1 MGQTLPTLGAVSK
14 LGNKRTNLEKVIC
27 QFRVILVGES
37 GVGKTAIVHRLT
49 EGVFKEELQK
59 TIGVDYYIHMLE
71 TPAIYRVKLQVW
83 DTAGEKELGT
93 ITQSHLQIM
102 LGGLLVF
109 DITNRH
115 SLDYIRSWLD
125 ECGDVFDQ
133 GQCVF
138 LLVGHKCDLSAE
150 RTVPKEE
157 AEQVAAD
164 LGMGYIETSAK
175 DDTNIQGAFHTLA
188 SSIAELVKSEVD
200 AGISETQR
208 LVLLNR

>member
-1 MGQTLPTLGAVSK
+1 MGQALPTLGAVSK
-14 LGNKRTNLEKVIC
+14 LTNKRTNLEKLIC

-37 GVGKTAIVHRLT
+37 GVGKTSLVHRLT
-49 EGVFKEELQK
+49 EGTFNQAVQK
-59 TIGVDYYIHMLE
+59 TIGVDYYIHMLG
-71 TPAIYRVKLQVW
+71 TTAISRVKLQVW
-83 DTAGEKELGT
+83 DTAGDKEHRT
-93 ITQSHLQIM
+93 MTQSHLQIM

-109 DITNRH
+109 DITSRT

-125 ECGDVFDQ
+125 ESGDMMDQ

-138 LLVGHKCDLSAE
+138 LLVGHKSDLSAE
-150 RTVPKEE
+150 RTIPKEE

-164 LGMGYIETSAK
+164 LGMRYIEASAK
-175 DDTNIQGAFHTLA
+175 DDTNVQGAFHTLA
-188 SSIAELVKSEVD
+188 SSIAELVKS